1 MYYIVGDIHGHI
13 SKLLKLM
20 SMIIKKI
27 SDNDTIIF
35 LGDYIDRGK
44 DSYSVIE
51 YLSGLAGKYKI
62 CFLKGNHEDMFMKYY
77 TTGTGYDLYIRNGG
91 MATITSYKKA
101 MGELKLP
108 EKHEAFFNTLNL
120 FYEGDDFI
128 AVHAGMR
135 PFAGEPANQLQE
147 DLLWIRED
155 FFLADFSWDKTII
168 FGHTPTP
175 TINNSEKIYSD
186 IKRNIIGID
195 TGAMY
200 EDGPLTCLRWPDRK
214 IFQAN

>member
-62 CFLKGNHEDMFMKYY
+62 CFLKGNHEDMFMKY
-77 TTGTGYDLYIRNGG
+77 
-91 MATITSYKKA
+91 S
-101 MGELKLP
+101 LP
-108 EKHEAFFNTLNL
+108 AK
-120 FYEGDDFI
+120 
-128 AVHAGMR
+128 
-135 PFAGEPANQLQE
+135 
-147 DLLWIRED
+147 
-155 FFLADFSWDKTII
+155 SII
-168 FGHTPTP
+168 KNF
-175 TINNSEKIYSD
+175 
-186 IKRNIIGID
+186 
-195 TGAMY
+195 
-200 EDGPLTCLRWPDRK
+200 
-214 IFQAN
+214 